1 MSESEQPTG
10 TGVTDVETDKEPL
23 LEIRGLKKHFDL
35 GGGFLDK
42 LLGQRGSVRAV
53 DDVDLD
59 VYKGEIVAI
68 VGESG
73 CGKSTLAR
81 TILNLDD
88 PTAGDVRYKGEDI
101 AGIPEK
107 EMRSY
112 RKQMQMIF
120 QEPGES
126 LNPKKTVGSILT
138 APLKVHGIG
147 DDKEEREEI
156 AKGVLEDVGLEP
168 SHYNRHPRQFS
179 GGQQQRIGLARA
191 LILEPD
197 LLVADEPVSK
207 LDVSVQAQILNRLSG
222 LQSKYELSMIFIA
235 HNLSVVRHIADRVAV
250 MYLGKIVE
258 VAPVEELFE
267 NPQHPYTQS
276 LLSAVPRI
284 DPDAGDNRI
293 LLEGSVPS
301 PINPP
306 AGCRFHTRCPAVIP
320 PASWDYDQETF
331 KAAFTYRVALENEEL
346 EIDSIRSRLESE
358 GREPSDENAVEYL
371 LEHRLTADISE
382 LPTDVV
388 ETLRSATREYVDG
401 DRSDATDRLRE
412 EFSSPCVDDEPA
424 VLDTDTDHK
433 VACHRLDPEM
443 SAEPLEGSG
452 L

>member
-1 MSESEQPTG
+1 MSDTEHKTGETTAGGEREQ
-10 TGVTDVETDKEPL
+10 DPL
-23 LEIRGLKKHFDL
+23 LEIRGLKKHFNL
-35 GGGFLDK
+35 GGGVLDK
-42 LLGQRGSVRAV
+42 LLGEKGSVKAV
-53 DDVDLD
+53 DGVDLD
-59 VYKGEIVAI
+59 VYNGEIVAV

-81 TILNLDD
+81 TILNLEE
-88 PTAGDVRYKGEDI
+88 PTAGDVRYDGENI

-107 EMRSY
+107 KMRPY
-112 RKQMQMIF
+112 RKEMQMIF

-126 LNPKKTVGSILT
+126 LNPKKRIGSILT
-138 APLKVHGIG
+138 TPLKVHGIEAG
-147 DDKEEREEI
+147 QQEREEI

-207 LDVSVQAQILNRLSG
+207 LDVSVQAQILNRLSR
-222 LQSKYELSMIFIA
+222 LQSKYDLSMIFIA

-250 MYLGKIVE
+250 MYLGEIVE

-284 DPDAGDNRI
+284 DPEAGEDRV

-301 PINPP
+301 PIDPP
-306 AGCRFHTRCPAVIP
+306 SGCRFHTRCPAVIP
-320 PASWDYDQETF
+320 PESWRYDQETF

-346 EIDSIRSRLESE
+346 ELDSIRSRLESD
-358 GREPSDENAVEYL
+358 GREPTDENVVEYL
-371 LEHRLTADISE
+371 LEHRLTSDLKD
-382 LPTDVV
+382 LPAQVV
-388 ETLRSATREYVDG
+388 ETLRDATTEYVGGTRE
-401 DRSDATDRLRE
+401 DAIELLRE
-412 EFSSPCVDDEPA
+412 EFSSPCVDSEPEIR
-424 VLDTDTDHK
+424 DTGINHK
-433 VACHRLDPEM
+433 AACHRVDLKRP
-443 SAEPLEGSG
+443 AEPLEGSG